1 MLFATPFATDSDSV
15 VAQATDGDEV
25 QVHYTGKLE
34 DGTIFDS
41 SEDGEPLSFIIGENR
56 VIPGFE
62 QAVTGMEPGDTKTAE
77 VEPEQAYGEHRE
89 DMVMEMERDQIPG
102 EVDPEVG
109 QQLQLRLE
117 NGQTVPVLITALGED
132 TVTIDANHPLAGRKL
147 IFDIEVVDVAEGS
160 GSPGGGGA
168 GDGDGN
174 IVTP

>member
-1 MLFATPFATDSDSV
+1 
-15 VAQATDGDEV
+15 VAQANTGDEV

-34 DGTIFDS
+34 DGTKFDE
-41 SEDGEPLSFIIGENR
+41 SEEEPLSFIIGENR

-62 QAVTGMEPGDTKTAE
+62 EAVTGMEPGDEKTVE

-89 DMVMEMERDQIPG
+89 DMVMEMDHDQIPD
-102 EVDPEVG
+102 EVEPEVG

-132 TVTIDANHPLAGRKL
+132 SVTIDANHPLAGRTL
-147 IFDIEVVDVAEGS
+147 IFDIEVIDVAEGS
-160 GSPGGGGA
+160 GSPDGGGG
-168 GDGDGN
+168 GEGGN

>member
-1 MLFATPFATDSDSV
+1 MLLATPFATDQDSV
-15 VAQATDGDEV
+15 VAQANEGDEV

-34 DGTIFDS
+34 DGTVFDS
-41 SEDGEPLSFIIGENR
+41 SEDGEPLSFTIGENR

-89 DMVMEMERDQIPG
+89 DMVMEMDRDQIPG

-132 TVTIDANHPLAGRKL
+132 TVTIDANHPLAGRTL
-147 IFDIEVVDVAEGS
+147 IFDIEVVDVAEVS
-160 GSPGGGGA
+160 GSPGEPGGEG
-168 GDGDGN
+168 GN

>member
-1 MLFATPFATDSDSV
+1 MAEAKE
-15 VAQATDGDEV
+15 GDEV

-34 DGTIFDS
+34 DGTVFDT
-41 SEDGEPLSFIIGENR
+41 SEDGDPLSFTIGENR

-62 QAVTGMEPGDTKTAE
+62 EAVTGMEPGDSKTTE

-89 DMVMEMERDQIPG
+89 DMVMEMERDQIPN

-132 TVTIDANHPLAGRKL
+132 SVTIDANHPLAGRKL
-147 IFDIEVVDVAEGS
+147 IFDIEVIGIEE
-160 GSPGGGGA
+160 GGGA
-168 GDGDGN
+168 GEEEGGN

>member
-1 MLFATPFATDSDSV
+1 
-15 VAQATDGDEV
+15 VAQAQEGDQV

-34 DGTIFDS
+34 DGTVFDES
-41 SEDGEPLSFIIGENR
+41 QEGEPLSFTIGEDR

-62 QAVTGMEPGDTKTAE
+62 EAVTGMEPGDEKTKE
-77 VEPEQAYGEHRE
+77 VDPEQAYGEHRE
-89 DMVMEMERDQIPG
+89 DMVMEMERGQIPD

-147 IFDIEVVDVAEGS
+147 IFEIEVLDVEE
-160 GSPGGGGA
+160 GGGSAGG
-168 GDGDGN
+168 GDGSN

>member
-1 MLFATPFATDSDSV
+1 MAA
-15 VAQATDGDEV
+15 AKEGDEV

-34 DGTIFDS
+34 DGTVFDT
-41 SEDGEPLSFIIGENR
+41 SEEGEPLSFTIGEER

-62 QAVTGMEPGDTKTAE
+62 EAVTGMEPGDSKTTE
-77 VEPEQAYGEHRE
+77 VDPEQAYGEHRE
-89 DMVMEMERDQIPG
+89 DMVMEMEKDQIPD

-117 NGQTVPVLITALGED
+117 NGQTVPVLITALGND

-147 IFDIEVVDVAEGS
+147 IFEIELVDVAEGE
-160 GSPGGGGA
+160 GSVGGEG
-168 GDGDGN
+168 GN

>member
-1 MLFATPFATDSDSV
+1 MAEAKE
-15 VAQATDGDEV
+15 GDEV

-34 DGTIFDS
+34 DGTVFDT
-41 SEDGEPLSFIIGENR
+41 SEDGEPLSFTIGEER

-62 QAVTGMEPGDTKTAE
+62 EAVTGMAPGDSKTTE

-89 DMVMEMERDQIPG
+89 DMVMEMEKDQIPS

-147 IFDIEVVDVAEGS
+147 IFDIELVDVAEGD
-160 GSPGGGGA
+160 GTA
-168 GDGDGN
+168 GEEGGN

>member
-1 MLFATPFATDSDSV
+1 M
-15 VAQATDGDEV
+15 AQAREGDEV

-34 DGTIFDS
+34 DGTVFDT
-41 SEDGEPLSFIIGENR
+41 SEDGEPLSFTIGENR

-62 QAVTGMEPGDTKTAE
+62 DAVTGMEPGDSKTTE
-77 VEPEQAYGEHRE
+77 VDPEQAYGEHRE
-89 DMVMEMERDQIPG
+89 DMVMEMERDQIPE

-147 IFDIEVVDVAEGS
+147 IFDIELVDIV
-160 GSPGGGGA
+160 GGGG
-168 GDGDGN
+168 DGEGGN

>member
-1 MLFATPFATDSDSV
+1 MAEAKE
-15 VAQATDGDEV
+15 GDEV

-34 DGTIFDS
+34 DGTVFDT
-41 SEDGEPLSFIIGENR
+41 SEDGEPLSFTIGEER

-62 QAVTGMEPGDTKTAE
+62 EAVTGMEPGDSKTTE
-77 VEPEQAYGEHRE
+77 VDPEQAYGEHRE
-89 DMVMEMERDQIPG
+89 DMVMEMEKDQIPS

-147 IFDIEVVDVAEGS
+147 IFEIEVVDVAEGD
-160 GSPGGGGA
+160 GTAGGEG
-168 GDGDGN
+168 GN

>member
-1 MLFATPFATDSDSV
+1 MAKANE
-15 VAQATDGDEV
+15 GNEV

-41 SEDGEPLSFIIGENR
+41 SEDEPLSFTIGENR

-62 QAVTGMEPGDTKTAE
+62 EAVTGMEPGDSKTTE
-77 VEPEQAYGEHRE
+77 VEPERAYGEHRE
-89 DMVMEMERDQIPG
+89 DMVMEMDRDQIPG

-117 NGQTVPVLITALGED
+117 NGQTVPVLITALGD
-132 TVTIDANHPLAGRKL
+132 DSVTIDANHPLAGRKL
-147 IFDIEVVDVAEGS
+147 IFDIEVINVSEGS
-160 GSPGGGGA
+160 GSPSGDAGGGE
-168 GDGDGN
+168 GN

>member
-1 MLFATPFATDSDSV
+1 M
-15 VAQATDGDEV
+15 AQAKEGDEV
-25 QVHYTGKLE
+25 QVHYTGRLE
-34 DGTIFDS
+34 DGTVFDT
-41 SEDGEPLSFIIGENR
+41 SEDGEPLSFTIGENR

-62 QAVTGMEPGDTKTAE
+62 EAVTGMQPGESKTTE

-89 DMVMEMERDQIPG
+89 DMVMEMDRGQIPN

-132 TVTIDANHPLAGRKL
+132 SVTIDANHPLAGRKL
-147 IFDIEVVDVAEGS
+147 IFDIEVVDVEEGA
-160 GSPGGGGA
+160 GAGGGG
-168 GDGDGN
+168 GNGN

>member
-1 MLFATPFATDSDSV
+1 M
-15 VAQATDGDEV
+15 AQANEGDEV

-41 SEDGEPLSFIIGENR
+41 SEDGEPLSFTIGENR

-62 QAVTGMEPGDTKTAE
+62 EAVTGMEPGDTKTTE

-89 DMVMEMERDQIPG
+89 DMVMEMDREQIPG

-132 TVTIDANHPLAGRKL
+132 SVTIDANHPLAGRKL
-147 IFDIEVVDVAEGS
+147 IFDIEVVDIAEGS
-160 GSPGGGGA
+160 GSPEGGVGN
-168 GDGDGN
+168 GDGN

>member
-1 MLFATPFATDSDSV
+1 M
-15 VAQATDGDEV
+15 AQAKEGDEV

-34 DGTIFDS
+34 DGTVFDT
-41 SEDGEPLSFIIGENR
+41 SEDGDPLSFTIGENR

-62 QAVTGMEPGDTKTAE
+62 DAVTGMEPGDSKTTE
-77 VEPEQAYGEHRE
+77 VDPEQAYGEHRE
-89 DMVMEMERDQIPG
+89 DMVMEMEREQIPD

-147 IFDIEVVDVAEGS
+147 IFDIELIDVSEGD
-160 GSPGGGGA
+160 GTGG
-168 GDGDGN
+168 GDGN

>member
-1 MLFATPFATDSDSV
+1 
-15 VAQATDGDEV
+15 VAEAKEGDEV

-34 DGTIFDS
+34 DGTVFDT
-41 SEDGEPLSFIIGENR
+41 SEDGEPLSFTVGEER

-62 QAVTGMEPGDTKTAE
+62 EAVTGMEPGESKTTE
-77 VEPEQAYGEHRE
+77 VDPEQAYGEHRE
-89 DMVMEMERDQIPG
+89 DMVMEMEKDQIPN

-147 IFDIEVVDVAEGS
+147 IFEIEVVDVAEGD
-160 GSPGGGGA
+160 GTTGGDEG
-168 GDGDGN
+168 GN

>member
-1 MLFATPFATDSDSV
+1 
-15 VAQATDGDEV
+15 VAQANQGDEV
-25 QVHYTGKLE
+25 QVHYTGRLE
-34 DGTIFDS
+34 DGTKFDE
-41 SEDGEPLSFIIGENR
+41 SEEEPLSFTIGENR

-62 QAVTGMEPGDTKTAE
+62 EAVTGMEAGDEKTVE

-89 DMVMEMERDQIPG
+89 DMVMEMDRDQIPG

-132 TVTIDANHPLAGRKL
+132 SVTIDANHPLAGRKL
-147 IFDIEVVDVAEGS
+147 IFDIQVVDVAEGS
-160 GSPGGGGA
+160 GSPGGGPSGSPGGSA
-168 GDGDGN
+168 GGGDGN

>member
-1 MLFATPFATDSDSV
+1 
-15 VAQATDGDEV
+15 VAQAKEGDEV

-34 DGTIFDS
+34 DGTVFDT
-41 SEDGEPLSFIIGENR
+41 SEDGEPLSFTIGENR

-62 QAVTGMEPGDTKTAE
+62 EAVTGMEPGDTKTTE

-89 DMVMEMERDQIPG
+89 DMVMEMEQDQIPD
-102 EVDPEVG
+102 EVEPEVG

-132 TVTIDANHPLAGRKL
+132 SVTIDANHPLAGRKL
-147 IFDIEVVDVAEGS
+147 IFDIELVDVEEGE
-160 GSPGGGGA
+160 GGGEG
-168 GDGDGN
+168 GN